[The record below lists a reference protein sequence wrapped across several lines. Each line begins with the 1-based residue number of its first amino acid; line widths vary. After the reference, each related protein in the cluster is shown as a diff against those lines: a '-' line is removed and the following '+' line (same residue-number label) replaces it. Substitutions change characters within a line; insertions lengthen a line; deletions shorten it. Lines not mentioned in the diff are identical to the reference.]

1 MNCVYDFDLVTEN
14 NLSQN
19 SKFISNEII
28 FSNRILT
35 DYFESIG
42 NRVLSIDDMS
52 GQFNS
57 NPRPTDFSIV
67 DTFSISLNRFQ
78 KYITYV
84 RDKRFVAQRQLM
96 LVDLLHDNSR
106 AYMNQYA
113 RVETA
118 YDQGSFDFS
127 ITGTDGRLEFHPV
140 NSSVNDLSLIH
151 I

>member
-1 MNCVYDFDLVTEN
+1 MIVKSALWSLLIPLNEALRNIKSSDKSLFLY
-14 NLSQN
+14 
-19 SKFISNEII
+19 SKLI
-28 FSNRILT
+28 FSA
-35 DYFESIG
+35 G
-42 NRVLSIDDMS
+42 
-52 GQFNS
+52 
-57 NPRPTDFSIV
+57 IV
-67 DTFSISLNRFQ
+67 DTFPISSNRFQ
-78 KYITYV
+78 KYITYI

-140 NSSVNDLSLIH
+140 NSSVTMYLQK
-151 I
+151 